1 MFKFKKIISLCLTF
15 IMLFSLSTSAFAAGS
30 TNDSLKKMPPIDVQ
44 ELNDYG
50 LDGELLIKVLE
61 VAPHIVFS
69 DDGTTLATDLSDDTL
84 LDEFNFTDKQLVNF
98 KAILDGTYQPPSAQN
113 SSIPRIPLDTYQ
125 SQGQDE
131 SPIVSKAA
139 ARFYLSNYDLT
150 SGVFAILG
158 TAASVGPAALM
169 AAWTGVSTAL
179 AGPLGTVAGFSTAI
193 LGGVFFAD
201 LALKITGALVEGKG
215 VAFYLDWGIPP
226 VSTVI
231 E

>member
-1 MFKFKKIISLCLTF
+1 MFKFKKIISLCLIF

-50 LDGELLIKVLE
+50 LDGELLMKVLE

-84 LDEFNFTDKQLVNF
+84 LDEFNFTDKQLVDF

-150 SGVFAILG
+150 AGVFAVLG
-158 TAASVGPAALM
+158 TAASVGPAALIYGGM
-169 AAWTGVSTAL
+169 DRSFHCSCRPIRNSSRTFHSNFRWCVFYRSCTKDYRSACTG
-179 AGPLGTVAGFSTAI
+179 
-193 LGGVFFAD
+193 
-201 LALKITGALVEGKG
+201 
-215 VAFYLDWGIPP
+215 
-226 VSTVI
+226 
-231 E
+231 